1 MQGLM
6 LSGQCL
12 GVMSTDRTF
21 TDKQTGVNRAFTDNR
36 LGIQFQKVG
45 GFQGEYDTHSIS
57 LSKSQVDSGLVARF
71 NDLKQKLITVPV
83 YVHVFTSLGGRT
95 GFELK
100 LSGDGFP
107 IED

>member
-12 GVMSTDRTF
+12 GVMSTERSF
-21 TDKQTGVNRAFTDNR
+21 IDKQTGVARSFTDNR

-45 GFQGEYDTHSIS
+45 GFTGEYDTHSIS

-71 NDLKQKLITVPV
+71 NELKQKQITVPV
-83 YVHVFTSLGGRT
+83 YVHAFTSSVGRT
-95 GFELK
+95 GYELK